1 MPLNVGVVGYNSI
14 GQRHA
19 ECHHE
24 DDLATLVAVCDVVQE
39 RAEPAREQYGAAIH
53 GSVRDMLAAHPELDV
68 VDVCTGG
75 DENGGWH
82 FEPAMQAL
90 DAGKHVLVEKPLSND
105 LEEARQMVEFAAG
118 RGLYL
123 GCNLNHH
130 FSEPGEKAMEL
141 VRDGKIGEQL
151 YCLMRMGFQGGEY
164 TYSGPGGGANS
175 RGFPYF
181 HVKAFLSHPFAI
193 MRHFCGDI
201 THVQAFMNR
210 PGFRRAA
217 GDLMVSLNSIHVRF
231 ASDAV
236 GYLFS
241 QRGDA
246 RMGYGGWWSFELG
259 GTRGTFA
266 IENCVEK
273 LIHYPAPGAEGAA
286 DPAAID
292 LGSAPEPTVL
302 NTAPTS
308 APPSRAASTPS
319 SRTSAACRCGLRARR
334 PGHPGVHLR
343 SSLGGEPAV
352 VAGRPP
358 RFRGNRERGANAGTI
373 GQASPP
379 KADSPIPRRRHC
391 DPESSRAPSR
401 EASPSKSSPW
411 ILRGRRAAPK
421 SNCRLA
427 RGTSPQKPALSPAR
441 ICASGALGTRRNALR
456 RRSTANRR
464 PRRLL
469 DEASPEPPPAG
480 KEFRNRRCSGSA
492 SVLQSSLAQSWT
504 LDSPPEP
511 PL

>member
-53 GSVRDMLAAHPELDV
+53 GSVPDMLAAHPELDV

-82 FEPAMQAL
+82 FEPVMQAL

-141 VRDGKIGEQL
+141 VSDGKIGEQL

-164 TYSGPGGGANS
+164 TYGGPDMGANG

-217 GDLMVSLNSIHVRF
+217 GDPMVSLNSIHVRF

-292 LGSAPEPTVL
+292 LGSTPAPTVL
-302 NTAPTS
+302 NTGITDFGTTFPRRIHAFLEDVS
-308 APPSRAASTPS
+308 NGVPS
-319 SRTSAACRCGLRARR
+319 SELRASGRDA
-334 PGHPGVHLR
+334 LATLEYTFAAIE
-343 SSLGGEPAV
+343 SYELGGELVRPQSLPA
-352 VAGRPP
+352 A
-358 RFRGNRERGANAGTI
+358 
-373 GQASPP
+373 
-379 KADSPIPRRRHC
+379 H
-391 DPESSRAPSR
+391 
-401 EASPSKSSPW
+401 
-411 ILRGRRAAPK
+411 
-421 SNCRLA
+421 
-427 RGTSPQKPALSPAR
+427 
-441 ICASGALGTRRNALR
+441 
-456 RRSTANRR
+456 
-464 PRRLL
+464 L
-469 DEASPEPPPAG
+469 DF
-480 KEFRNRRCSGSA
+480 KR
-492 SVLQSSLAQSWT
+492 Q
-504 LDSPPEP
+504 
-511 PL
+511 